1 MNRLDRQVELGEKM
15 KFSKTF
21 GIVLFLLAS
30 LMGANPSLAQN
41 QWMDSIL
48 PPDHLLENLPWL
60 DEDGKIQSKG
70 LFDFENV
77 RGLKNKD
84 GEEIKDL
91 ILIYRPNAP
100 SDELDKPHNQTLNIC
115 FYNPETKKY
124 EKNFQDEGGTIQWIK
139 FLKTP
144 QRQTP
149 FLIFQRDDLKG
160 GQVLKGFTYSDS
172 TLKQVLD
179 LAAPQ
184 IYTKFEGLEIWCSAK
199 QYAKDR
205 NDAEAVLTWDNAK
218 EKFLTNKSGLTGW
231 TGASVLIAEVPP
243 TPTAVTTETNPVV
256 KTEKKPG
263 KPSANGWWDEPLDAD
278 AAMTKLKTELVP
290 DLIKKNQVA
299 ALGQKAA
306 ALFSELLKKK
316 TSAQDIKGMRA
327 SYYAAVAD
335 TLLGMGKKKDAAYYL
350 KTAFGFQKDNADAL
364 AVQGKMK

>member
-1 MNRLDRQVELGEKM
+1 M
-15 KFSKTF
+15 KFSKSF
-21 GIVLFLLAS
+21 GIAFLLAAS
-30 LMGANPSLAQN
+30 LMGARSLQAQN

-115 FYNPETKKY
+115 FYNPDTKKY

-144 QRQTP
+144 QMPTP

-160 GQVLKGFTYSDS
+160 GQVLKGFTYTDGA
-172 TLKQVLD
+172 LKQVLD
-179 LAAPQ
+179 LEAPQ
-184 IYTKFEGLEIWCSAK
+184 IYTKFEGLEIWCSSK
-199 QYAKDR
+199 QYAKER
-205 NDAEAVLTWDNAK
+205 TDAEVILAWDTPK
-218 EKFLTNKSGLTGW
+218 EKFMTNKSGLTGW
-231 TGASVLIAEVPP
+231 NGFSVLVAEVPP
-243 TPTAVTTETNPVV
+243 TPTAVTVDTKPVV
-256 KTEKKPG
+256 KTAMKPG
-263 KPSANGWWDEPLDAD
+263 KPSVNGWWDEPFDSE
-278 AAMTKLKTELVP
+278 AAMTKLKSELVP

-299 ALGQKAA
+299 VLGQKAA
-306 ALFSELLKKK
+306 AFFNALQKKK
-316 TSAQDIKGMRA
+316 TSAQDIKRMRA

-335 TLLGMGKKKDAAYYL
+335 TLLEMGKKKDAAYYL
-350 KTAFGFQKDNADAL
+350 KTAFSFQKDNADAL